1 MIRIGE
7 IKLKLT
13 QDESILKQKIAKK
26 LHIHEHDI
34 LEYSIYKRAL
44 DARKKEDIHYV
55 YTVDVKLKN
64 EKKVLEHTRAKNVT
78 IAPDMTYY
86 FPCGKSLL
94 KTRPVIIGFGP
105 AGMFSG
111 LLLAEMGLCP
121 IILERGEDIDKRTQT
136 VQKFWQGGELNTE
149 SNVQFGEGGAGTF
162 SDGKLTTRSKD
173 IRSRKVLQEFVE
185 AGAPKEI
192 LYDNKPHIGTD
203 KLKTVV
209 KNIRKKI
216 LSLGGEIHFESKVTD
231 LKIAENN
238 IKAVIV
244 NDGERINTET
254 VILATGHSARDIFEL
269 LHKKGIAMEQK
280 PFAMGVRIEHKQNS
294 INTVQYGEN
303 AVKLPP
309 ADYKLTYTTKKGRG
323 VYTFCMCPG
332 GYVVNASSEKGGI
345 AINGMSE
352 YKRDG
357 ENANSA
363 LLVQVFPEDLKSES
377 VLAGIALQRELEQKA
392 YRVGNGAV
400 PIQLV
405 GDFLNGTNTNTW
417 GDITSTCLP
426 RTAFCNINDILPH
439 FMTEALKE
447 ALTEFGKKLK
457 GFDNPYAILTAIES
471 RSSSPVRIVRNQ
483 QKESITVSG
492 LYPTGEGAGYAGGI
506 VSAAIDGIIV
516 AEQVFQKGR

>member
-192 LYDNKPHIGTD
+192 L
-203 KLKTVV
+203 VQ
-209 KNIRKKI
+209 
-216 LSLGGEIHFESKVTD
+216 
-231 LKIAENN
+231 
-238 IKAVIV
+238 
-244 NDGERINTET
+244 IN
-254 VILATGHSARDIFEL
+254 
-269 LHKKGIAMEQK
+269 
-280 PFAMGVRIEHKQNS
+280 
-294 INTVQYGEN
+294 
-303 AVKLPP
+303 
-309 ADYKLTYTTKKGRG
+309 
-323 VYTFCMCPG
+323 
-332 GYVVNASSEKGGI
+332 
-345 AINGMSE
+345 
-352 YKRDG
+352 
-357 ENANSA
+357 
-363 LLVQVFPEDLKSES
+363 
-377 VLAGIALQRELEQKA
+377 
-392 YRVGNGAV
+392 
-400 PIQLV
+400 
-405 GDFLNGTNTNTW
+405 
-417 GDITSTCLP
+417 
-426 RTAFCNINDILPH
+426 
-439 FMTEALKE
+439 
-447 ALTEFGKKLK
+447 
-457 GFDNPYAILTAIES
+457 
-471 RSSSPVRIVRNQ
+471 
-483 QKESITVSG
+483 
-492 LYPTGEGAGYAGGI
+492 
-506 VSAAIDGIIV
+506 
-516 AEQVFQKGR
+516 

>member
-7 IKLKLT
+7 IKLKLE
-13 QDESILKQKIAKK
+13 QDESILNKKIIKK
-26 LHIHEHDI
+26 LRIHADDI
-34 LEYSIYKRAL
+34 LEQSIYKRAL

-64 EKKVLEHTRAKNVT
+64 EKKVLEHTRDKNVT

-86 FPCGKSLL
+86 FPQVKSFL

-121 IILERGEDIDKRTQT
+121 IILERGEDIDKRTKT
-136 VQKFWQGGELNTE
+136 VQQFWLGAKLNTE

-162 SDGKLTTRSKD
+162 SDGKLTARSKD
-173 IRSRKVLQEFVE
+173 IRCRKVLQEFVE

-216 LSLGGEIHFESKVTD
+216 ISLGGEVHFESKVTD
-231 LKIAENN
+231 LKIAENHM
-238 IKAVIV
+238 KCVIV
-244 NDGERINTET
+244 NDSKRINTDT

-269 LHKKGIAMEQK
+269 LYKKGIAMEQK
-280 PFAMGVRIEHKQNS
+280 PFAMGVRIEHKQNV
-294 INTVQYGEN
+294 INTIQYGEN
-303 AVKLPP
+303 AKKLPP

-332 GYVVNASSEKGGI
+332 GYVVNASSEKGRI

-352 YKRDG
+352 YLRNG

-363 LLVQVFPEDLKSES
+363 ILVQVFPQDLQSDS
-377 VLAGIALQRELEQKA
+377 VLAGMELQRELEQKA
-392 YRVGNGAV
+392 YHVGNGAV
-400 PIQLV
+400 PVQLV
-405 GDFLNGTNTNTW
+405 GDFLNGTNTNMW
-417 GDITSTCLP
+417 GEVKSTCLP
-426 RTAFCNINDILPH
+426 QTAFCNMEDILPY
-439 FMTEALKE
+439 FITEALKE

-457 GFDNPYAILTAIES
+457 GFDNPYAVLTAIES
-471 RSSSPVRIVRNQ
+471 RSSSPVRIIRNQ
-483 QKESITVSG
+483 QRESISVGG

-506 VSAAIDGIIV
+506 VSAAVDGIIT
-516 AEQVFQKGR
+516 AEQIVQKNI

>member
-1 MIRIGE
+1 MIRVGE
-7 IKLKLT
+7 IKLKLE
-13 QDESILKQKIAKK
+13 QHESTLKQKIAKR
-26 LHIHEHDI
+26 LRIHENDI

-44 DARKKEDIHYV
+44 DARKRNDIHYA

-86 FPCGKSLL
+86 FPQCKSLL

-121 IILERGEDIDKRTQT
+121 IILERGEDIDKRSQT

-162 SDGKLTTRSKD
+162 SDGKLTARSKD

-216 LSLGGEIHFESKVTD
+216 ISLGGEVYFESKVTD

-238 IKAVIV
+238 IKGVIV
-244 NDGERINTET
+244 NDSKRINTET
-254 VILATGHSARDIFEL
+254 VILATGHSARDMFEL
-269 LHKKGIAMEQK
+269 LYKKGIAMEQK
-280 PFAMGVRIEHKQNS
+280 PFAMGVRIEHKQS
-294 INTVQYGEN
+294 MINTVQYGEN
-303 AVKLPP
+303 AIKLPP

-332 GYVVNASSEKGGI
+332 GYVVNACSEKCKI
-345 AINGMSE
+345 AVNGMSE

-363 LLVQVFPEDLKSES
+363 LLVQIFPEDLKSES
-377 VLAGIALQRELEQKA
+377 VLAGIVLQRELEQKA
-392 YRVGNGAV
+392 YQVANGSIPV
-400 PIQLV
+400 QLV
-405 GDFLNGTNTNTW
+405 GDFLNNTNSNTW
-417 GDITSTCLP
+417 GDIKSTCLP
-426 RTAFCNINDILPH
+426 QTAFCSMYDILPH

-447 ALTEFGKKLK
+447 ALIEFGKKLK
-457 GFDNPYAILTAIES
+457 GFDNPYAVLTAIES
-471 RSSSPVRIVRNQ
+471 RSSSPVRIIRNQ
-483 QKESITVSG
+483 QRESITVRG

-506 VSAAIDGIIV
+506 VSAAIDGIIA
-516 AEQVFQKGR
+516 AEQVYQKDI